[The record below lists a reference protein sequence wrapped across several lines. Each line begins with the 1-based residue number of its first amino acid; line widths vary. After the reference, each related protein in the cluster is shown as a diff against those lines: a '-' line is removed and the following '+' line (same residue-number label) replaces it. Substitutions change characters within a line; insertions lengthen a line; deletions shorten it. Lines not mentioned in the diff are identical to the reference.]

1 MKAKIMHKGPKM
13 TLRAL
18 ASAGAALGL
27 AACASA
33 PPPAAPQ
40 AMVSAPARFAAPEA
54 LRPSAVA
61 PDRWWTLWG
70 DPGLDALV
78 EKALAAN
85 ADIRVAQAH
94 VRAARALVS
103 VSEAALYPSVAANGA
118 AWGTVADT
126 GADGAL
132 GSLLT
137 PLSEG
142 ATGGGYLVGLG
153 AQWEP
158 DVFGGR
164 HADADAA
171 RALAD
176 SAQWLAHGV
185 ALTVIGDVVEN
196 YQQWQG
202 LRRRLIILDQS
213 IASARLL
220 ADYLAA
226 RQGMGQAKALDVTR
240 ARAALASLEAG
251 RAPILSLIDARRRRL
266 AVLGGELPETLPPE
280 AAQADMLVPP
290 PPAGQLPSTLLER
303 RPDVRAR
310 MLIVAARAAR
320 LKSLKAD
327 LMPRFGITFTGQDG
341 HIALSG
347 LPGFGGPLGLV
358 GVKASVPIFTGG
370 LLRGR
375 IAAGHAELEAALAG
389 QDRAILLA
397 LEEVEIAYALRSGL
411 DARLR
416 GLEQARDLSARRVD
430 QAQAFYRAGRMTLGD
445 VLQAQLDAFSDAD
458 KAEQARVAQGSATVQ
473 LYRAMAGGWG
483 DKASAPSAATIR
495 PLRQNA
501 QKGVQP

>member
-1 MKAKIMHKGPKM
+1 MKANIMHNGPYR

-18 ASAGAALGL
+18 LAAGATLGL
-27 AACASA
+27 AACAS
-33 PPPAAPQ
+33 PPPLAQPK
-40 AMVSAPARFAAPEA
+40 AMVSAPARLAAPDA
-54 LRPSAVA
+54 GLPSAGA

-70 DPGLDALV
+70 DAGLDALV
-78 EKALAAN
+78 EKALVAN

-103 VSEAALYPSVAANGA
+103 VSEAALYPSIAANGA

-132 GSLLT
+132 GSLLA
-137 PLSEG
+137 PVSEG

-164 HADADAA
+164 HADSEAA
-171 RALAD
+171 KALAD
-176 SAQWLAHGV
+176 SAQWLAQGV
-185 ALTVIGDVVEN
+185 ALTVIGDMVEN

-202 LRRRLIILDQS
+202 LRCRVAILDQS
-213 IASARLL
+213 ITSARAL
-220 ADYLAA
+220 ADYLSA
-226 RQGMGQAKALDVTR
+226 RQGLGQAKALDLTK
-240 ARAALASLEAG
+240 AQAALASLEAD
-251 RAPILSLIDARRRRL
+251 RAPLLSLIDARRRRL
-266 AVLGGELPETLPPE
+266 AVLAGDLPEAMP
-280 AAQADMLVPP
+280 AQAVSADLTVPP
-290 PPAGQLPSTLLER
+290 PPAGQFPSAILER

-310 MLIVAARAAR
+310 MMIVAARAAR

-327 LMPRFGITFTGQDG
+327 LMPRFGISFMGQDG

-347 LPGFGGPLGLV
+347 LPGFGGPIGLV
-358 GVKASVPIFTGG
+358 GVKASVPVFTGG

-375 IAAGHAELEAALAG
+375 IAAGHGELEAALAG

-397 LEEVEIAYALRSGL
+397 LEEVETAYAMRTGL
-411 DARLR
+411 DVRLR

-445 VLQAQLDAFSDAD
+445 VLQARLDALADAD
-458 KAEQARVAQGSATVQ
+458 KVEQAKLAQGTATVQ
-473 LYRAMAGGWG
+473 LYRAIAGGWG
-483 DKASAPSAATIR
+483 ANASSPGPIV
-495 PLRQNA
+495 PE
-501 QKGVQP
+501 GVHP

>member
-1 MKAKIMHKGPKM
+1 MKAKIMHEGPKM

-18 ASAGAALGL
+18 LAAGAALGL
-27 AACASA
+27 AACASSPPLA
-33 PPPAAPQ
+33 PLQATVSPPA
-40 AMVSAPARFAAPEA
+40 RLAAPEA
-54 LRPSAVA
+54 GLPSASV

-70 DPGLDALV
+70 DPGLDGLV
-78 EKALAAN
+78 EKALVAN

-103 VSEAALYPSVAANGA
+103 VSEAALYPTVAANGA
-118 AWGTVADT
+118 VWGTLADT

-132 GSLLT
+132 GSLLA
-137 PLSEG
+137 PFSEG
-142 ATGGGYLVGLG
+142 TTGAGYLVGLG

-164 HADADAA
+164 HADAEAA

-202 LRRRLIILDQS
+202 LRRRLTILDQS

-220 ADYLAA
+220 ADYLSA
-226 RQGMGQAKALDVTR
+226 RQRMGQAKALDVTK
-240 ARAALASLEAG
+240 AQAALASLEAG
-251 RAPILSLIDARRRRL
+251 RAPLLSLIDARRRRL
-266 AVLGGELPETLPPE
+266 AVLAGDLPETLP
-280 AAQADMLVPP
+280 AQAASADLLVPP
-290 PPAGQLPSTLLER
+290 PPAGQFPSAILER

-327 LMPRFGITFTGQDG
+327 LMPRFGISFMGQDG

-375 IAAGHAELEAALAG
+375 IAAGHGELEAGLAG

-397 LEEVEIAYALRSGL
+397 LEEVETAYALRTGL

-416 GLEQARDLSARRVD
+416 GFEQARDLSARRVD
-430 QAQAFYRAGRMTLGD
+430 QAQAFYRAGRMALGD
-445 VLQAQLDAFSDAD
+445 VLQARLDAFADAD
-458 KAEQARVAQGSATVQ
+458 KVEQAKVAQGSATVQ
-473 LYRAMAGGWG
+473 LYRAIAGGWG
-483 DKASAPSAATIR
+483 EASQTGPNPSEGAH
-495 PLRQNA
+495 P
-501 QKGVQP
+501 

>member
-18 ASAGAALGL
+18 LAAGPALGL
-27 AACASA
+27 AACASSPPLA
-33 PPPAAPQ
+33 SPQATVSPPARL
-40 AMVSAPARFAAPEA
+40 VAPEA
-54 LRPSAVA
+54 GLPSAGA

-70 DPGLDALV
+70 DPALNALV
-78 EKALAAN
+78 EKALVAN

-103 VSEAALYPSVAANGA
+103 VSEAALYPTVAANGA
-118 AWGTVADT
+118 AWGTLADT
-126 GADGAL
+126 AADGAL
-132 GSLLT
+132 GSLLA
-137 PLSEG
+137 PFSEG
-142 ATGGGYLVGLG
+142 NTGAGYLVGLG

-164 HADADAA
+164 HADAEAA

-202 LRRRLIILDQS
+202 LRRRLAILDQS
-213 IASARLL
+213 IASARVL
-220 ADYLAA
+220 ADYLSA
-226 RQGMGQAKALDVTR
+226 RQRMGQAKALDVTK
-240 ARAALASLEAG
+240 AQAALASLEAG
-251 RAPILSLIDARRRRL
+251 RPPLLSLIDARRRRL
-266 AVLGGELPETLPPE
+266 AVLAGDLPETPPAE
-280 AAQADMLVPP
+280 ATNANMRVPP
-290 PPAGQLPSTLLER
+290 PPSGQFPSAILER

-327 LMPRFGITFTGQDG
+327 LMPRFGISFMGQDG

-375 IAAGHAELEAALAG
+375 IAAGHGELEAALAG

-397 LEEVEIAYALRSGL
+397 LEEGETAYALRTGL

-430 QAQAFYRAGRMTLGD
+430 QAQAFYRAGRMALGD
-445 VLQAQLDAFSDAD
+445 VLQAQLDAFADAD
-458 KAEQARVAQGSATVQ
+458 KVEQTKLAQGSATVQ
-473 LYRAMAGGWG
+473 LYRAIAGGWG
-483 DKASAPSAATIR
+483 MNRSQTGLNAPEGAH
-495 PLRQNA
+495 P
-501 QKGVQP
+501 